1 MSRNAFGVD
10 HFQPVHFQK
19 IPQTCERVVA
29 KMFVINR
36 VVLER
41 FEERTKIMGLGDE
54 NTIVAQEGEN
64 SSHDVVDI
72 FDVRKDVRSRDDF
85 GLAFF
90 LDYVLGY
97 LLREKKIR
105 PRYSALDCKLSG
117 VRRLEAKISQSV

>member
-1 MSRNAFGVD
+1 MQQN
-10 HFQPVHFQK
+10 
-19 IPQTCERVVA
+19 CERVQE

-41 FEERTKIMGLGDE
+41 FEDRTKIMGLGDE

-85 GLAFF
+85 GLAFVR
-90 LDYVLGY
+90 DYFLGY
-97 LLREKKIR
+97 RLREKR
-105 PRYSALDCKLSG
+105 DRRRDSAFDCQLGG
-117 VRRLEAKISQSV
+117 VRRLDAKYSHTVLLKIAQERAVI